1 MAVYSNHSRHQPYQ
15 GRLTGPLERFM
26 IIPRYAFR
34 SLSESKIFL
43 LLFTACFAVPLGC
56 LLMIYLNHN
65 LDAIKMLGIDPKD
78 LNLIGNTFF
87 LRITE
92 IQCICSFFI
101 MALVAPGL
109 LLPDMNNNGLPLY
122 FSRPITKQVY
132 LGGKLFV
139 LVAIQSV
146 ITWVALS
153 LLFFFQ
159 AGLAGGSWIFDHADI
174 LWAIFSGSLVWIL
187 ITSLIALTVSSMV
200 RWKAAGGA
208 LLLGVVFIASGMG
221 EAINEIFRTRYGILF
236 NLIYMFEKIW
246 EWLFSFN
253 VHGNVIVV
261 PASEAPYLP
270 LTYYW
275 LDLIV
280 IAAVCTALL
289 WRKVRAFE
297 VVK

>member
-122 FSRPITKQVY
+122 FSRPITKQVTWRKTLCPGRDPVGHN
-132 LGGKLFV
+132 LGCTQPAFLLPGRTGRRILD
-139 LVAIQSV
+139 IRPRRY
-146 ITWVALS
+146 S
-153 LLFFFQ
+153 L
-159 AGLAGGSWIFDHADI
+159 GH
-174 LWAIFSGSLVWIL
+174 
-187 ITSLIALTVSSMV
+187 
-200 RWKAAGGA
+200 
-208 LLLGVVFIASGMG
+208 
-221 EAINEIFRTRYGILF
+221 IFRIPGVDTDHFPDRPDCVINGP
-236 NLIYMFEKIW
+236 MEGRGRRPAPG
-246 EWLFSFN
+246 SG
-253 VHGNVIVV
+253 VHRFRNG
-261 PASEAPYLP
+261 
-270 LTYYW
+270 
-275 LDLIV
+275 
-280 IAAVCTALL
+280 
-289 WRKVRAFE
+289 RGHQ
-297 VVK
+297 